1 MMLGNP
7 KPMTEKYRQSD
18 EYKALRKVILDIKP
32 NMPEVLIERAIFLHQ
47 AEPNLYM
54 KWPELERKWNEKR
67 ERIAKQVDAARKSQT
82 KTDATRL
89 EIVAD
94 TDMLDESTQTEDKND
109 D

>member
-1 MMLGNP
+1 VSIFAKMMLGNP

-18 EYKALRKVILDIKP
+18 EYKMLRKVVLDVAP

-47 AEPNLYM
+47 AEPNLSM

-67 ERIAKQVDAARKSQT
+67 AALAKKKNVKAVEA
-82 KTDATRL
+82 L

-94 TDMLDESTQTEDKND
+94 TDMLDESARTEDRND
-109 D
+109 N